1 MCTRFAAASDK
12 VYQLLAHCR
21 WFSLGTP
28 AFSTTRTGCHDIA
41 ESGAKHQILKSIKSN
56 HIYINLSTFYF
67 QATRSKETL
76 DLEKELDKQLL
87 ELKQTNNDEELV
99 QHEKYVDLNEKIYEM
114 QNTGELYT
122 NSQTCIK

>member
-1 MCTRFAAASDK
+1 MGKQLVNFITCGCESSGPFFVIYK
-12 VYQLLAHCR
+12 VGHEP
-21 WFSLGTP
+21 TP
-28 AFSTTRTGCHDIA
+28 FGDR
-41 ESGAKHQILKSIKSN
+41 
-56 HIYINLSTFYF
+56 
-67 QATRSKETL
+67 ETL

-122 NSQTCIK
+122 NSKACIK

>member
-1 MCTRFAAASDK
+1 M
-12 VYQLLAHCR
+12 
-21 WFSLGTP
+21 
-28 AFSTTRTGCHDIA
+28 
-41 ESGAKHQILKSIKSN
+41 
-56 HIYINLSTFYF
+56 FYF

-99 QHEKYVDLNEKIYEM
+99 QHEKYVDLNDKIHEM

-122 NSQTCIK
+122 NSQTCL